1 MKKDFAKK
9 FFSNSAYGI
18 LGWLIF
24 NFIFAITYFVYCK
37 VLPPYIWEKQPDNLI
52 YKCIIPFAIVYIVAL
67 IIVFFIGYFCM
78 KDTGNVLSN
87 MVSIVA
93 SRGVEMVIL
102 AVLVYF
108 DYHLLPFVN
117 WSVEILN
124 YVFVVIYGTYLN
136 FEFTPILY
144 FLTSL
149 IPFAVMFVG
158 MQFGKWRKKNEK

>member
-9 FFSNSAYGI
+9 FFSNSVYGI

-24 NFIFAITYFVYCK
+24 NFVFAITYFVYCE
-37 VLPPYIWEKQPDNLI
+37 VLPPYIGEEQSDNLI
-52 YKCIIPFAIVYIVAL
+52 YKYIIPFAIVYIVAL

-87 MVSIVA
+87 MVSIFA

-102 AVLVYF
+102 VVLVCF

-124 YVFVVIYGTYLN
+124 YVFTVIYGFYLN
-136 FEFTPILY
+136 FEFTPIWY

-158 MQFGKWRKKNEK
+158 MQFGKGRKKNEK